1 MINKEQLRAARA
13 WLDMSQQD
21 LATAAKVGKR
31 TIADFERGATLPHER
46 TLRDIEETLVSL
58 GVEFQFEGA
67 KGVGIRV
74 RANRRDQVGK
84 ERHGPRTQV
93 EKK

>member
-31 TIADFERGATLPHER
+31 TIADFERGATIPHER
-46 TLRDIEETLVSL
+46 TLRDIEQTLVSL

-74 RANRRDQVGK
+74 RPHASG
-84 ERHGPRTQV
+84 RTDKARTV
-93 EKK
+93 KSP

>member
-13 WLDMSQQD
+13 WLNLSQQD

-46 TLRDIEETLVSL
+46 TLRDIEQTLIAL
-58 GVEFQFEGA
+58 GIEFLFDGP
-67 KGVGIRV
+67 KGVGV
-74 RANRRDQVGK
+74 RFGRDQTKV
-84 ERHGPRTQV
+84 RTG
-93 EKK
+93 E

>member
-31 TIADFERGATLPHER
+31 TIADFERGATIPHER
-46 TLRDIEETLVSL
+46 TLRDIEQTLVSL

-67 KGVGIRV
+67 TGVGLRV
-74 RANRRDQVGK
+74 HAHASGRTDKARAVKSR
-84 ERHGPRTQV
+84 
-93 EKK
+93 

>member
-31 TIADFERGATLPHER
+31 TVADFERGATIPHER
-46 TLRDIEETLVSL
+46 TLRDIEQTLVSL
-58 GVEFQFEGA
+58 GVEFQFDGMI
-67 KGVGIRV
+67 GVGIRV
-74 RANRRDQVGK
+74 RPNASGRADSS
-84 ERHGPRTQV
+84 
-93 EKK
+93 

>member
-13 WLDMSQQD
+13 WLEMSQQD

-31 TIADFERGATLPHER
+31 TVADFERGATIPHER

-58 GVEFQFEGA
+58 GVEFQFDDTI
-67 KGVGIRV
+67 GVGIRV
-74 RANRRDQVGK
+74 RPNVSETHR
-84 ERHGPRTQV
+84 
-93 EKK
+93 

>member
-31 TIADFERGATLPHER
+31 TIADFERGATIPHER
-46 TLRDIEETLVSL
+46 TLRDIEQTLVSL

-67 KGVGIRV
+67 KGVGVRV
-74 RANRRDQVGK
+74 RPHASG
-84 ERHGPRTQV
+84 RTDKARTV
-93 EKK
+93 KSP